1 MNRKLILKYF
11 EQSLVMNV
19 AVDDKE
25 EDTAG
30 DRLDRIWYHKFTEN
44 ERRLVQLLLNEAYRS
59 GEKVTPKHAITQ
71 IIAKLQDKPIMMNVF
86 ENKVDYLKLRDFWKT
101 FHAEKKYAAVP
112 KEFTRFDYSQRKSV
126 VAGYHMVSPLEFR
139 HHLVYLAAVGRDLK
153 KGTTGMQLSTIE
165 GIRHDLNFVRNRPAD
180 LKKYW
185 FELFGDAIDEK
196 YYGVIADC
204 IKDFFDG
211 QYESFK
217 ANGGKR
223 P

>member
-1 MNRKLILKYF
+1 MNREKLLEYF

-25 EDTAG
+25 EEAAG
-30 DRLDRIWYHKFTEN
+30 DRLDRIWYHEFTEN

-59 GEKVTPKHAITQ
+59 GEKVTPKHAIKQ
-71 IIAKLQDKPIMMNVF
+71 IIAKLQEKPVMMNVF
-86 ENKVDYLKLRDFWKT
+86 ENKEDYLKLRDFWKT

-139 HHLVYLAAVGRDLK
+139 HHLVYLAAVGRDME
-153 KGTTGMQLSTIE
+153 KGTKGMWLSTIE
-165 GIRHDLNFVRNRPAD
+165 GIRSDLSFVRNRPAD

-196 YYGVIADC
+196 YYGVIADR
-204 IKDFFDG
+204 IKDFFDSEY
-211 QYESFK
+211 QSFK
-217 ANGGKR
+217 ANGWKR